1 MANPI
6 NRNQRS
12 TTTNPQFNTF
22 LNRPDVQNLIS
33 SLQRQMPN
41 TSPREM
47 AHQLAKQRGIDINPL
62 MRRFGL
68 K

>member
-6 NRNQRS
+6 
-12 TTTNPQFNTF
+12 NTF

-33 SLQRQMPN
+33 SIQKQMPN
-41 TSPREM
+41 TSPREI
-47 AHQLAKQRGIDINPL
+47 AQQLAKQRGIDINPL